1 MNQNNYNQPDGRDV
15 FAHLIEIFSPMMKA
29 EDESALR
36 LLSANSYSSDFNTL
50 MNVLNE
56 NIIISCIY
64 KKVIDNAGEYYKQV
78 NKSLLNFRNL
88 NEREKTRGSNEI
100 DFEADRLKN
109 DWTKKLQQ
117 KGISII

>member
-1 MNQNNYNQPDGRDV
+1 MNNYNQPDGRDV
-15 FAHLIEIFSPMMKA
+15 FAHLIEIFSPMMKS
-29 EDESALR
+29 EDEFAVR

-56 NIIISCIY
+56 NIITSCIY
-64 KKVIDNAGEYYKQV
+64 KKVIDNAGECYKQV

-88 NEREKTRGSNEI
+88 NEMEKTRESNKI
-100 DFEADRLKN
+100 DFEASRLKN
-109 DWTKKLQQ
+109 EWTQKLQQ

>member
-1 MNQNNYNQPDGRDV
+1 MINNYNQPDGRDG
-15 FAHLIEIFSPMMKA
+15 FAYLLEIFSPMMKA

-36 LLSANSYSSDFNTL
+36 LLSANSYSSDFNIL
-50 MNVLNE
+50 MNVLNG
-56 NIIISCIY
+56 NIIKSSIY

-88 NEREKTRGSNEI
+88 SVLEKTRVSNEI
-100 DFEADRLKN
+100 DFEAFRLKN
-109 DWTKKLQQ
+109 EWTQKLQQ